1 MAGKLLT
8 ILAVAISLV
17 IMVFTTRAVAED
29 IPRMTKEDL
38 KIRLNDPDV
47 IILDLRFRTQWNA
60 HNFKIPRAVW
70 EDANAVEFWADKYPK
85 DKTLVLY

>member
-38 KIRLNDPDV
+38 KLKLGNLDV
-47 IILDLRFRTQWNA
+47 IILDLRSRKQWHA
-60 HNFKIPRAVW
+60 AKFKIPRAVW
-70 EDANAVEFWADKYPK
+70 EDSYGLAFWAKKYPK